1 MRPADKAWLAI
12 LGGGAVYE
20 AVAFIRRDWELL
32 SAAFD
37 RYRAAFPLLVP
48 AAVVYL
54 GLHLLRAIPAQADP
68 LGRLADGLTALRR
81 T

>member
-37 RYRAAFPLLVP
+37 RYRAARP
-48 AAVVYL
+48 VVTHVGVIYL
-54 GLHLLRAIPAQADP
+54 ALHLLRRFPPRFDL
-68 LGRLADGLTALRR
+68 LGRVTDWLSWSQ
-81 T
+81 

>member
-1 MRPADKAWLAI
+1 MRPADRAWLAI

-37 RYRAAFPLLVP
+37 RYRAARP
-48 AAVVYL
+48 VVTHVGVIIL
-54 GLHLLRAIPAQADP
+54 ALHLLRRIPARLDP
-68 LGRLADGLTALRR
+68 LGRLTDALRQIR
-81 T
+81 

>member
-20 AVAFIRRDWELL
+20 AVAFLRRDWELL

-37 RYRAAFPLLVP
+37 RYRSARPVLAHAGVI
-48 AAVVYL
+48 YL
-54 GLHLLRAIPAQADP
+54 ALHLLRRVPPRLDP
-68 LGRLADGLTALRR
+68 LGRVTDWLSWPR
-81 T
+81 